1 MTSTAQARVF
11 PARMDVLPGVTA
23 FVSGVCV
30 TAGLGR
36 EDMLR
41 LILLVEELFTNTV
54 THGHGG
60 DSEAPVQLRL
70 TVTPG
75 RIALTYEDTAPPHDP
90 FTAARPSPPRG
101 GVEERP
107 VGGLGLR
114 LVESLA
120 GELRYVRDGDHNR
133 ISLVVTVSG
142 GAAGAG

>member
-11 PARMDVLPGVTA
+11 PARMDVLPGVAA

-30 TAGLGR
+30 AAGLGR

-90 FTAARPSPPRG
+90 FAAARSSPPRG